1 MQSVGTMCLPLAN
14 TAGARGHKDN
24 WRLFPFHSDPG
35 KETTPSPREARAL
48 GSELAQRADMIRARQ
63 YKLKSFGVHRKGECF
78 LNTGRPD
85 TQKLWD
91 GQAK

>member
-1 MQSVGTMCLPLAN
+1 MQTVGTMCLPLPN
-14 TAGARGHKDN
+14 TAEARGHKDD

-35 KETTPSPREARAL
+35 KETTLSPREDRAL

-63 YKLKSFGVHRKGECF
+63 YKLKLFGGHRKGEGF
-78 LNTGRPD
+78 LNTGGQD